1 MPDKLLDVKNLT
13 VAFASGSGYAE
24 VVSGISFHLRPGEV
38 LALVGESGCGKSSAC
53 LALTGLLGGRHRRSG
68 EVLFDDGS
76 EVCELFQLPPRRMRK
91 LRGAGIAYI
100 FQEPGASLNPVMR
113 VCDQIAEVL
122 VLHRPEIT
130 DRKREIARLLGAVG
144 IPDPEKRMRAYP
156 HELSGGMQQRVMIA
170 MALAGNPKL
179 LIADEPTTA
188 LDVTIQAQILDLLEK
203 LRAERNM
210 ALLLISHN
218 LGVVGTL
225 ADRIAVMYAGKIVE
239 TGSAADILTAP
250 QHPYTASLLQAVP
263 RLGGT
268 AGKLQTIPGTVPP
281 PGEYPAGCRF
291 APRFEKCC
299 DRCTANEPPA
309 VETAPGHFTACTI
322 CDGGQIL

>member
-1 MPDKLLDVKNLT
+1 MPDKLLDVKDLT
-13 VAFASGSGYAE
+13 VAFASGKGYAE
-24 VVSGISFHLRPGEV
+24 VVSGISFHLFPGEV

-53 LALTGLLGGRHRRSG
+53 LALTGLLGGKNKRSG
-68 EVLFDDGS
+68 QVMFDCGTETCD
-76 EVCELFQLPPRRMRK
+76 LFQLPPRKMRK
-91 LRGAGIAYI
+91 LRGSGIAYI

-122 VLHRPEIT
+122 MLHRPEIS
-130 DRKREIARLLGAVG
+130 DHKKEIARLLGAVG

-170 MALAGNPKL
+170 MALAGNPQL

-188 LDVTIQAQILDLLEK
+188 LDVTIQAQILDLLEH

-239 TGSAADILTAP
+239 TGSAADILTTP
-250 QHPYTASLLQAVP
+250 QHPYTAALLQAVP
-263 RLGGT
+263 KLGGT
-268 AGKLQTIPGTVPP
+268 TGKLQTIPGTVPP
-281 PGEYPAGCRF
+281 PGEYPSGCRF
-291 APRFEKCC
+291 APRCEKCRDKC
-299 DRCTANEPPA
+299 RDTVPPEIE
-309 VETAPGHFTACTI
+309 VSPGHFAACTI
-322 CDGGQIL
+322 YHGK

>member
-1 MPDKLLDVKNLT
+1 MPDKLLEVENLT
-13 VAFASGSGYAE
+13 VAFASGKGYAE
-24 VVSGISFHLRPGEV
+24 VVSDISFHLNPGEV

-53 LALTGLLGGRHRRSG
+53 LALTGLLGGKNKRSG
-68 EVLFDDGS
+68 RVLFNTGS
-76 EVCELFQLPPRRMRK
+76 EICDLFQLPPRKMRK
-91 LRGAGIAYI
+91 LRGSGIAYI

-122 VLHRPEIT
+122 LLHRPEVT
-130 DRKREIARLLGAVG
+130 DRNREIARLLGAVG

-156 HELSGGMQQRVMIA
+156 HELSGGMQQRMMIA
-170 MALAGNPKL
+170 MALAGNPQL

-188 LDVTIQAQILDLLEK
+188 LDVTIQAQILDLLEH
-203 LRAERNM
+203 LRIERNM

-218 LGVVGTL
+218 LGVGGTL

-250 QHPYTASLLQAVP
+250 QHPYTSALLQAVP
-263 RLGGT
+263 KLGGT

-291 APRFEKCC
+291 APRCEKCRDKC
-299 DRCTANEPPA
+299 RHAIPPEIE
-309 VETAPGHFTACTI
+309 VSPGHFAACNI
-322 CDGGQIL
+322 FDGE